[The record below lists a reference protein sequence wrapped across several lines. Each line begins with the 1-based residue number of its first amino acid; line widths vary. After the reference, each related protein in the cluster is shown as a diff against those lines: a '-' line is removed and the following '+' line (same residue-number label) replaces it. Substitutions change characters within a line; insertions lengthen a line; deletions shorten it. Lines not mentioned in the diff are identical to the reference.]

1 MPSSPTLL
9 ADRAGSTRALPL
21 LVGLISLGLAI
32 VSIAVVGS
40 TGQAVPIG
48 APVAMALL
56 AALGCLTCLYPRAA
70 GAGMVIVVAATMVS
84 GTFYVG
90 LTLFVL
96 LLPVAVLASRGGL
109 RSALALAA
117 ADIAV
122 IVLPASVDMTVTELV
137 TSILLWAMLLG
148 LSILV
153 GLLAH
158 RARVRSRL
166 MKAAFERA
174 RAEERR
180 RLSVEL
186 HDSIARLA
194 AGIAVQAEITRLA
207 HRDDPDLSEAL
218 TKIGD
223 QCRALTADL
232 YTVNQVLRTDAN
244 GAPDLDDVMPL
255 PLASFASPAEQ
266 LREETAKMRAEGLE
280 VSVHGVVPAGL
291 EPVQR
296 AVLSRAI
303 SEACANLL
311 RHASRQEPVR
321 VLVDV
326 EDDVLDLV
334 LVNGVRENQHASASA
349 VRSLEAL
356 RQDLAGIGGTLTSA
370 PNGDMWVL
378 HLTMPMTVSV
388 LPTPS
393 HT

>member
-1 MPSSPTLL
+1 MSSSSAPLVART
-9 ADRAGSTRALPL
+9 GSTRALPL
-21 LVGLISLGLAI
+21 LIGLTSLSLTVISVIDNTGEVL
-32 VSIAVVGS
+32 SIGTS
-40 TGQAVPIG
+40 
-48 APVAMALL
+48 VAMVLL
-56 AALGCLTCLYPRAA
+56 TALGFLAGLHPRAA
-70 GAGMVIVVAATMVS
+70 GTGMVLVVAVTVLS

-90 LTLFVL
+90 LSLFVI
-96 LLPVAVLASRGGL
+96 LLPVAVLASRGNL
-109 RSALALAA
+109 RSALVLTVM
-117 ADIAV
+117 DIAV
-122 IVLPASVDMTVTELV
+122 VSLPTDIKLTAAEFVASV
-137 TSILLWAMLLG
+137 LLWALLLG

-153 GLLAH
+153 GLLVH
-158 RARVRSRL
+158 RARVRRRL

-218 TKIGD
+218 AKIGD
-223 QCRALTADL
+223 QCRVLTADL
-232 YTVNQVLRTDAN
+232 YTINQVLRTDAD
-244 GAPDLDDVMPL
+244 GVPDLDDPMPL
-255 PLASFASPAEQ
+255 PLASLASPAEQ

-291 EPVQR
+291 EPARR
-296 AVLSRAI
+296 AVLSRVI
-303 SEACANLL
+303 SEGCASVL

-334 LVNGVRENQHASASA
+334 LVNGVPEGRCASAPA

-356 RQDLAGIGGTLTSA
+356 RQELAGIGGTLTSA

-378 HLTMPMTVSV
+378 HLTMPMTASV
-388 LPTPS
+388 LPAPS
-393 HT
+393 HS